1 MLLIVFFALQT
12 PDISFLFQFL
22 IISSFLY
29 LLTPI
34 SVLFDLELKKFME
47 ILELEGKGVQSAGKV
62 QLAFEV

>member
-12 PDISFLFQFL
+12 LDISFLFHFL

-34 SVLFDLELKKFME
+34 SVLFDLELNKFME